1 MHDGDSTGQNQNQ
14 KGVVK
19 IAIEATHSVDF
30 EDIFASKS
38 GAVRDHMCTS
48 ECPDGNCGVRVDF

>member
-1 MHDGDSTGQNQNQ
+1 MHDGDSTGQDQNQ

-30 EDIFASKS
+30 EDIVASTFR
-38 GAVRDHMCTS
+38 VLRDLMGTT
-48 ECPDGNCGVRVDF
+48 